1 MIKKKKFLALTLTI
15 SMLAS
20 SMFLSPKAS
29 AKILTTSK
37 TGVNLITST
46 TSSFIDAAA
55 SNEFS
60 NQISSILDAPEKYG
74 FNSSEVKHF
83 KLGHAFT
90 FYYYND
96 SSLKAEKGYSYPVLY
111 GNKIRGI
118 FSLVKNSN
126 GEFTS
131 TLTKSFSEKLS
142 KLNQDNF
149 IIVNANNNIFA
160 VSKNNSI
167 LLEKS
172 TNKSNSNFNKLT
184 STQLSKIN
192 SLIKSQNTLKE
203 DITKPIPSTNNINF
217 SSKITAVALSKTL
230 PVPIVLQEDHPWCWA
245 ATCAALINYDKNLS
259 ITKEDVVNYIFGSLV
274 EEGGSDSDIMNVYTH
289 WGLSPK
295 EYTSPLSY
303 NQTVSYI
310 NNNDPLNTLMYY
322 DEGASDAEGHSMSL
336 IGYSST
342 RTGYKTYKMIDP
354 NMNYYVSVNATTS
367 GSNIYYSLDG
377 YDFYWSETI
386 APIAE

>member
-1 MIKKKKFLALTLTI
+1 MIKKKKFLALTITV

-20 SMFLSPKAS
+20 SMFFSPQIS
-29 AKILTTSK
+29 AKNLTTSK

-46 TSSFIDAAA
+46 TPSFIDDAA

-74 FNSSEVKHF
+74 FNPSEVKHF

-90 FYYYND
+90 CYYYND
-96 SSLKAEKGYSYPVLY
+96 SSLKSEKGYSYPVLY

-172 TNKSNSNFNKLT
+172 TNKSNSNFNKL
-184 STQLSKIN
+184 SAAQLSKIN
-192 SLIKSQNTLKE
+192 SLIKSQSTLEE
-203 DITKPIPSTNNINF
+203 DITNPISSTNNLNF
-217 SSKITAVALSKTL
+217 SSKITAVASSKTL
-230 PVPIVLQEDHPWCWA
+230 PVSIVLQGDHPWCWA

-274 EEGGSDSDIMNVYTH
+274 EEGGSDSDIMNVYKH

-322 DEGASDAEGHSMSL
+322 DEGYSDAEGHSMSL

-354 NMNYYVSVNATTS
+354 NMDYYVSVKATTS

-377 YDFYWSETI
+377 YDFYWSETV

>member
-15 SMLAS
+15 SMLVS
-20 SMFLSPKAS
+20 SMVFSPKTS
-29 AKILTTSK
+29 AKTLTSSK
-37 TGVNLITST
+37 SDVNLITST
-46 TSSFIDAAA
+46 VPSYIDDTAF
-55 SNEFS
+55 NEFS
-60 NQISSILDAPEKYG
+60 NQLSSILDAPEKYG

-90 FYYYND
+90 CYYYNG
-96 SSLKAEKGYSYPVLY
+96 SSLKTEKGYCYPVLY
-111 GNKIRGI
+111 GDKIRGI
-118 FSLVKNSN
+118 FSLVKNPN

-149 IIVNANNNIFA
+149 IIVNSNNNIFA

-184 STQLSKIN
+184 PSQLSKIN
-192 SLIKSQNTLKE
+192 SLIKTQSTLE
-203 DITKPIPSTNNINF
+203 ENITKPISSTNNLNF
-217 SSKITAVALSKTL
+217 SSKITASASSKTL
-230 PVPIVLQEDHPWCWA
+230 PVSIVLQEDHPWCWA
-245 ATCAALINYDKNLS
+245 ATCAALINYDKSLS
-259 ITKEDVVNYIFGSLV
+259 ITKEDVVKYIFGSLV
-274 EEGGSDSDIMNVYTH
+274 EEGGSDSDIMNVYKH

-322 DEGASDAEGHSMSL
+322 DEGYSDAEGHSMSL
-336 IGYSST
+336 IGYST
-342 RTGYKTYKMIDP
+342 TKTGYRTYKMIDP
-354 NMNYYVSVNATTS
+354 NMDYYVSVKATTS
-367 GSNIYYSLDG
+367 GSNIYYNLDG

-386 APIAE
+386 APNAD